1 MKQRIAI
8 VGGGLSGVAAA
19 YQLAREGVSQ
29 ITLFESS
36 ARIGGIVET
45 ERIATDD
52 GTFVIECGPD
62 SWVTEK
68 PWARELAVELGL
80 EPEILPSNDQRRRT
94 YLLEDGRL
102 VPIPD
107 GMRLM
112 VPVKWAAIMDSPLFT
127 WQARLAYLREPSRAE
142 ELKRSALPPG
152 EDESITSFVGRHFGD
167 EVTKTLAA
175 PLLAGVFGGSI
186 DTLSARAV
194 MPVFV
199 KMEAEHGSLITALQK
214 RSAGK
219 ETTATIFTTLKSG
232 LQTLVERMV
241 ASHPANAVRLKH
253 EVTALAR
260 RGEEWMV
267 ESAGNRLLFDQVVLA
282 TPAHITRQLLRPIHA
297 GFEELLAMDATSAII
312 VALAFSPEQA
322 KRLRIPRG
330 FGYLTL
336 QKQRRVAGADSEPE
350 LMACTFVDQK
360 FSHRAPDGAVLLRGF
375 FGGETASSLLGESDA
390 RLISRAHGRI
400 ARVLGPLPEPVISI
414 VRRWPR
420 SLPQYA
426 VGHLKRMEELADL
439 TKAFRGLHLIGNAY
453 HGVGLPDMV
462 RMGRE
467 TARRIAQVQET

>member
-1 MKQRIAI
+1 MKQRVAI

-19 YQLAREGVSQ
+19 YQLAREGVSE

-45 ERIATDD
+45 ARVTTDD
-52 GTFVIECGPD
+52 AAFVIECGPD

-80 EPEILPSNDQRRRT
+80 ESELLPSNDQRRRT
-94 YLLEDGRL
+94 YLLEDRRL
-102 VPIPD
+102 IPIPD

-112 VPVKWAAIMDSPLFT
+112 VPVKWASIMDSPLFT
-127 WQARLAYLREPSRAE
+127 WQARLAYLREPRRAE
-142 ELKRSALPPG
+142 ELKQTALPRN
-152 EDESITSFVGRHFGD
+152 EDESITSFVRRHFGD
-167 EVTKTLAA
+167 EVVATLAA

-194 MPVFV
+194 MPAFV
-199 KMEAEHGSLITALQK
+199 KMEEEHGSLITALQK
-214 RSAGK
+214 RSSGK
-219 ETTATIFTTLKSG
+219 EITAAIFTTLKSG
-232 LQTLVERMV
+232 LQTLVERMAV
-241 ASHPANAVRLKH
+241 TLPANAIRLNH
-253 EVTALAR
+253 EVTSLAR
-260 RGEEWMV
+260 QGDQWVV
-267 ESAGNRLLFDQVVLA
+267 ESEGNKLLFDQVILA

-297 GFEELLAMDATSAII
+297 GFEALLAMDATSAII
-312 VALAFSPEQA
+312 VALAFPPGQA

-336 QKQRRVAGADSEPE
+336 QRPKRVTLADSEPE

-360 FSHRAPDGAVLLRGF
+360 FAHRAPDGAVLLRGF
-375 FGGETASSLLGESDA
+375 FGGDTASSLLGESNA
-390 RLISRAHGRI
+390 KLISLACRRI
-400 ARVLGPLPEPVISI
+400 ARVLGPLPEPIVSI
-414 VRRWPR
+414 VRRWPL

-426 VGHLKRMEELADL
+426 VGHLKRMNELAGL
-439 TKAFRGLHLIGNAY
+439 TAEFRGLHLIGNAY

-467 TARRIAQVQET
+467 AARRIAQVQGA